1 MSHLLPSSASFGGF
15 LPARDA
21 GLVGRAGRLAALAA
35 DETGEA
41 DARSS
46 GFLCVISLL
55 STFLRPLV
63 TSGPSSANRPPAAG
77 AGALSDAADDAGVKF
92 KGSWPCTEREPMCAS
107 AIVSGRLF
115 CARRKHGCR
124 VREAADGPWGS
135 RRRRSC
141 GT

>member
-55 STFLRPLV
+55 STFLRPFV
-63 TSGPSSANRPPAAG
+63 TSPPSSSKRPLGAAG
-77 AGALSDAADDAGVKF
+77 AAVDPDEEGTKVKA
-92 KGSWPCTEREPMCAS
+92 SWPYHTNGRWS
-107 AIVSGRLF
+107 AISTKVANLD
-115 CARRKHGCR
+115 ARYS
-124 VREAADGPWGS
+124 PWGS
-135 RRRRSC
+135 MRLRSY
-141 GT
+141 GTS